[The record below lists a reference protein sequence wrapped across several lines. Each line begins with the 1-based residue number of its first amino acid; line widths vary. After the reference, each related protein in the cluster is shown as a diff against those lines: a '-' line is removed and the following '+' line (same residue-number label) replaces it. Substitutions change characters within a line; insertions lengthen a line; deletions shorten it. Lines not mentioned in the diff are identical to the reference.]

1 MKLPW
6 PSPSRLTN
14 ADRNL
19 NLDIR
24 LDGSLVKTVLALLMI
39 LFATAS
45 FAQTPPATAFAPGCG
60 TADTK
65 FDVATNDKQHPFAKR
80 DAGKALIYLLQ
91 DDSDFL
97 SRPRP
102 TTRFGLDGNWIGA
115 TQSNSY
121 FYISVDPGEHHLCGE
136 WQSFVGFGVAHK
148 SAAAHFTA
156 DAGETYF
163 FIVRDHYSEHRGPA
177 GISFSPLDSDEAQ
190 LLMSKLGFSTSRP
203 KK

>member
-1 MKLPW
+1 MTMKLPW

-45 FAQTPPATAFAPGCG
+45 FAHPPPAPPFAPGCG

-65 FDVATNDKQHPFAKR
+65 FDVPTNDKQHPFAKR

-97 SRPRP
+97 SRP
-102 TTRFGLDGNWIGA
+102 WI
-115 TQSNSY
+115 TNRKY
-121 FYISVDPGEHHLCGE
+121 
-136 WQSFVGFGVAHK
+136 
-148 SAAAHFTA
+148 
-156 DAGETYF
+156 
-163 FIVRDHYSEHRGPA
+163 
-177 GISFSPLDSDEAQ
+177 AQ
-190 LLMSKLGFSTSRP
+190 N
-203 KK
+203 